1 MLKSWQDMSTEIR
14 FKTLDDVEVSGRVV
28 GVRVDFNSPVDPV
41 TKKLLDTSRIRAH
54 AETTLRELVE
64 RRAKVVV
71 ISHQG
76 RKGDPDFTSLRE
88 HAEKLAEILPAPVR
102 FVDDIFGEK
111 AIAAIQALKEGEV
124 LVLENVRYWDGET
137 KSASPEEHSNSELVK
152 KLGHL
157 FDIYVVDAFSAAHR
171 PHASLVGF
179 APVVK
184 HYVAGRVM
192 EKELR
197 ALYRVRNNPE
207 RPCVYILGGAKAEDT
222 ADVLEGVLGENIA
235 DTILTGGLVANL
247 LLYSKGHN
255 LGDPNVAV
263 LRDKGFLELEHRLRN
278 ILERFGDRIVLPDDL
293 AVDEGGRRREIDLQS
308 LPTRSLIKDIGSR
321 TVEKYTRVI
330 KEAKTVVMNGPMG
343 VFEESEF
350 SAGTLGVFEAIASSR
365 AFSLIGGGHTIA
377 AASKLGY
384 ADKVSHVS
392 TGGGA
397 LIEYLT
403 KGTLPVVEVLKQYGK

>member
-1 MLKSWQDMSTEIR
+1 LESMGAEFR
-14 FKTLDDVEVSGRVV
+14 FKTLSDVEVSGRTV
-28 GVRVDFNSPVDPV
+28 GVRVDFNSPVDPA

-54 AETTLRELVE
+54 AETTLKELVE

-88 HAEKLAEILPAPVR
+88 HAEKLAEMLPAPVK

-111 AIAAIQALKEGEV
+111 AVASIQALGEGEV

-137 KSASPEEHSNSELVK
+137 KSASPEQHSKSELVK
-152 KLGHL
+152 RLGPL
-157 FDIYVVDAFSAAHR
+157 FDVYVVDAFSAAHR

-192 EKELR
+192 EKELK

-222 ADVLEGVLGENIA
+222 ADVLESVLGENIA
-235 DTILTGGLVANL
+235 DTVLTGGLVANL
-247 LLYSKGHN
+247 LLHSRGFR

-263 LRDKGFLELEHRLRN
+263 LRDKGFLELEPRLRS
-278 ILERFGDRIVLPDDL
+278 ILDKFGDRIVLPEDL
-293 AVDEGGRRREIDLQS
+293 AVDEGGRKELDLQS
-308 LPTRSLIKDIGSR
+308 LLTQNLIKDIGSK
-321 TVEKYTRVI
+321 TIEKYARII
-330 KEAKTVVMNGPMG
+330 KDAKTIVMNGPMG

-350 SAGTLGVFEAIASSR
+350 SAGTRGVFEAIASSK

-403 KGTLPVVEVLKQYGK
+403 KGTLPVVEVLKQYGR

>member
-1 MLKSWQDMSTEIR
+1 MLKSKSMGTELR
-14 FKTLDDVEVSGRVV
+14 FKTLSDVEVSGRTV
-28 GVRVDFNSPVDPV
+28 GVRVDFNSPVDPA
-41 TKKLLDTSRIRAH
+41 TKRLLDTSRIRAH
-54 AETTLRELVE
+54 AETTLKELIE
-64 RRAKVVV
+64 RKAKVVV

-88 HAEKLAEILPAPVR
+88 HAEKLAEMLPASVK

-111 AIAAIQALKEGEV
+111 AVSSIQALREGEV

-137 KSASPEEHSNSELVK
+137 KSASPEEHARSELVK
-152 KLGHL
+152 GLGPL
-157 FDIYVVDAFSAAHR
+157 FDVYVVDAFSAAHR

-179 APVVK
+179 APVVE

-222 ADVLEGVLGENIA
+222 ADVLESVLGENIA
-235 DTILTGGLVANL
+235 DTVLTGGLVANL
-247 LLYSKGHN
+247 LLHSKGFK

-263 LRDKGFLELEHRLRN
+263 LREKGFLELEPRLKS
-278 ILERFGDRIVLPDDL
+278 ILDKFGDRIVLPEDL
-293 AVDEGGRRREIDLQS
+293 AVDEGGKRKEVDLGS
-308 LPTRSLIKDIGSR
+308 LPTQSLIKDIGSR
-321 TVEKYTRVI
+321 TIEKYARII
-330 KEAKTVVMNGPMG
+330 KGSKTIVMNGPMG
-343 VFEESEF
+343 VFEESEL
-350 SAGTLGVFEAIASSR
+350 SVGTRGVFEAIASSR

-384 ADKVSHVS
+384 ADKISHVS

>member
-1 MLKSWQDMSTEIR
+1 MESMGAEFR
-14 FKTLDDVEVSGRVV
+14 FKTLSDVEVSGRTV
-28 GVRVDFNSPVDPV
+28 GVRVDFNSPVDPA

-54 AETTLRELVE
+54 AETTLKELVE

-88 HAEKLAEILPAPVR
+88 HAEKLAEMLPAPVK

-111 AIAAIQALKEGEV
+111 AVASIQALGEGEV

-137 KSASPEEHSNSELVK
+137 KSASPEQHSKSELVK
-152 KLGHL
+152 RLGPL
-157 FDIYVVDAFSAAHR
+157 FDVYVVDAFSAAHR

-192 EKELR
+192 EKELK

-222 ADVLEGVLGENIA
+222 ADVLESVLGENIA
-235 DTILTGGLVANL
+235 DTVLTGGLVANL
-247 LLYSKGHN
+247 LLHSRGFR

-263 LRDKGFLELEHRLRN
+263 LRDKGFLELEPRLRS
-278 ILERFGDRIVLPDDL
+278 ILDKFGDRIVLPEDL
-293 AVDEGGRRREIDLQS
+293 AVDEGGRRKELDLQS
-308 LPTRSLIKDIGSR
+308 LPTQNLIKDIGSK
-321 TVEKYTRVI
+321 TIEKYARII
-330 KEAKTVVMNGPMG
+330 KDAKTIVMNGPMG

-350 SAGTLGVFEAIASSR
+350 SAGTRGVFEAIASSK

-403 KGTLPVVEVLKQYGK
+403 KGTLPVVEVLKQYGR

>member
-1 MLKSWQDMSTEIR
+1 MGAEFR
-14 FKTLDDVEVSGRVV
+14 FKTLSDVEVSGRTV

-54 AETTLRELVE
+54 AETTLKELVE

-88 HAEKLAEILPAPVR
+88 HAEKLAEMLPAPVK

-111 AIAAIQALKEGEV
+111 AVASIQALGEGEV

-137 KSASPEEHSNSELVK
+137 KSASPEQHFKSELVK
-152 KLGHL
+152 RLGPL
-157 FDIYVVDAFSAAHR
+157 FDVYVVDAFSAAHR

-192 EKELR
+192 EKELK

-222 ADVLEGVLGENIA
+222 ADVLESVLGENIA
-235 DTILTGGLVANL
+235 DTVLTGGLVANL
-247 LLYSKGHN
+247 LLHSRGFR

-263 LRDKGFLELEHRLRN
+263 LRDKGFLELEPRLRS
-278 ILERFGDRIVLPDDL
+278 ILDKFGDRIVLPEDL
-293 AVDEGGRRREIDLQS
+293 AVDEGGRKELDLQS
-308 LPTRSLIKDIGSR
+308 LLTQNLIKDIGSK
-321 TVEKYTRVI
+321 TIEKYARII
-330 KEAKTVVMNGPMG
+330 KDAKTIVMNGPMG

-350 SAGTLGVFEAIASSR
+350 SAGTRGVFEAIASSK

-403 KGTLPVVEVLKQYGK
+403 KGTLPVVEVLKQYGR

>member
-1 MLKSWQDMSTEIR
+1 MESMGAEFR
-14 FKTLDDVEVSGRVV
+14 FKTLSDVEVSGRTV
-28 GVRVDFNSPVDPV
+28 GVRVDFNSPVDPA

-54 AETTLRELVE
+54 AETTLKELIE

-88 HAEKLAEILPAPVR
+88 HAEKLAEMLPAPVK

-111 AIAAIQALKEGEV
+111 AVASIQALGEGEV

-137 KSASPEEHSNSELVK
+137 KSASPEQHSKSELVK
-152 KLGHL
+152 RLGPL
-157 FDIYVVDAFSAAHR
+157 FDVYVVDAFSAAHR

-192 EKELR
+192 EKELK

-222 ADVLEGVLGENIA
+222 ADVLESVLGENIA
-235 DTILTGGLVANL
+235 DTVLTGGLVANL
-247 LLYSKGHN
+247 LLHSRGFR

-263 LRDKGFLELEHRLRN
+263 LRDKGFLELEPRLRS
-278 ILERFGDRIVLPDDL
+278 ILDKFGDRIVLPEDL
-293 AVDEGGRRREIDLQS
+293 AVDEGGRKELDLQS
-308 LPTRSLIKDIGSR
+308 LLTQNLIKDIGSK
-321 TVEKYTRVI
+321 TIEKYARII
-330 KEAKTVVMNGPMG
+330 KDAKTIVMNGPMG

-350 SAGTLGVFEAIASSR
+350 SAGTRGVFEAIASSK

-403 KGTLPVVEVLKQYGK
+403 KGTLPVVEVLKQYGR

>member
-1 MLKSWQDMSTEIR
+1 MESMGAEFR
-14 FKTLDDVEVSGRVV
+14 FKTLSDVEVSGRTV
-28 GVRVDFNSPVDPV
+28 GVRVDFNSPVDPA

-54 AETTLRELVE
+54 AETTLKELVE

-88 HAEKLAEILPAPVR
+88 HAEKLAEMLPAPVK

-111 AIAAIQALKEGEV
+111 AVASIQALGEGEV

-137 KSASPEEHSNSELVK
+137 KSASPEQHSKSELVK
-152 KLGHL
+152 RLGPL
-157 FDIYVVDAFSAAHR
+157 FDVYVVDAFSAAHR

-192 EKELR
+192 EKELK

-222 ADVLEGVLGENIA
+222 ADVLESVLGENIA
-235 DTILTGGLVANL
+235 DTVLTGGLVANL
-247 LLYSKGHN
+247 LLHSRGFR

-263 LRDKGFLELEHRLRN
+263 LRDKGFLELEPRLRS
-278 ILERFGDRIVLPDDL
+278 ILDKFGDRIVLPEDL
-293 AVDEGGRRREIDLQS
+293 AVDEGGRKELDLQS
-308 LPTRSLIKDIGSR
+308 LLTQNLIKDIGSK
-321 TVEKYTRVI
+321 TIEKYARII
-330 KEAKTVVMNGPMG
+330 KDAKTIVMNGPMG

-350 SAGTLGVFEAIASSR
+350 SAGTRGVFEAIASSK

-403 KGTLPVVEVLKQYGK
+403 KGTLPVVEVLKQYGR

>member
-1 MLKSWQDMSTEIR
+1 MLKSKSMGTELR
-14 FKTLDDVEVSGRVV
+14 FKTLSDVEVSGRTI
-28 GVRVDFNSPVDPV
+28 GVRVDFNSPVDPA
-41 TKKLLDTSRIRAH
+41 TKRLLDTSRIRAH
-54 AETTLRELVE
+54 AETTLKELVE

-88 HAEKLAEILPAPVR
+88 HAEKLAEMLPAPVK

-111 AIAAIQALKEGEV
+111 AVSSIQALREGEV

-137 KSASPEEHSNSELVK
+137 KSASPEEHAKSELVK
-152 KLGHL
+152 RLGPL
-157 FDIYVVDAFSAAHR
+157 FDVYVVDAFSAAHR

-222 ADVLEGVLGENIA
+222 ADVLESVLGENIA
-235 DTILTGGLVANL
+235 DTVLTGGLVANL
-247 LLYSKGHN
+247 LLHSKGFK

-263 LRDKGFLELEHRLRN
+263 LREKGFLELEPRLKS
-278 ILERFGDRIVLPDDL
+278 ILDKFGDRIALPEDL
-293 AVDEGGRRREIDLQS
+293 AVDEGGKRKEVDLGS
-308 LPTRSLIKDIGSR
+308 LPTQSLIKDIGSR
-321 TVEKYTRVI
+321 TIEKYARII
-330 KEAKTVVMNGPMG
+330 KGAKTIVMNGPMG

-350 SAGTLGVFEAIASSR
+350 SVGTRGVFEAIASSR

-384 ADKVSHVS
+384 ADKISHVS

>member
-1 MLKSWQDMSTEIR
+1 MLKSKSMGTELR
-14 FKTLDDVEVSGRVV
+14 FKTLSDVEVSGRTV
-28 GVRVDFNSPVDPV
+28 GVRVDFNSPVDPA
-41 TKKLLDTSRIRAH
+41 TKRLLDTSRIRAH
-54 AETTLRELVE
+54 AETTLKELIE

-88 HAEKLAEILPAPVR
+88 HAEKLAEMLPAPVK

-111 AIAAIQALKEGEV
+111 AVSSIQALREGEV

-137 KSASPEEHSNSELVK
+137 KSTSPEEHARSELVRR
-152 KLGHL
+152 LGPL
-157 FDIYVVDAFSAAHR
+157 FDVYVVDAFSAAHR

-222 ADVLEGVLGENIA
+222 ADVLESVLGENIA
-235 DTILTGGLVANL
+235 DTVLTGGLVANL
-247 LLYSKGHN
+247 LLHSKGFK

-263 LRDKGFLELEHRLRN
+263 LREKGFLELEPRLKS
-278 ILERFGDRIVLPDDL
+278 ILDKFGDRIALPEDL
-293 AVDEGGRRREIDLQS
+293 AVDEGGKRKEVDLGS
-308 LPTRSLIKDIGSR
+308 LPTQSLIKDIGSR
-321 TVEKYTRVI
+321 TIEKYARII
-330 KEAKTVVMNGPMG
+330 KGAKTIVMNGPMG

-350 SAGTLGVFEAIASSR
+350 SLGTRGVFEAIASSR

-384 ADKVSHVS
+384 ADKISHVS